1 MSVSEDIPPTTR
13 RPRWLT
19 PSLRLR
25 ITLLTVLV
33 FVAIQAL
40 LSVGLFLYVK
50 QQREADLKGKIQ
62 ERTLSLAK
70 QLAST
75 SALPSN
81 ESFAALVDMEPRS
94 ILIEE
99 LLASLYTSKGKLLAT
114 NCKPEI
120 SFTMSGGADAANG
133 DAPVHRSFDVRALAT
148 PEGRQRSGR
157 TVAVK
162 LADPTGRDLVLVI
175 ATSDAFVAQ
184 LTKELRHNILLAVPV
199 GVAAAFVSGW
209 LIAGIAV
216 KPLKRLQQ
224 IAQLLSPSSLGARI
238 DFGSTASEVS
248 RLQERLNEARRRLDA
263 GYRAQEQF
271 AGNVA
276 HELKTPLAIIVA
288 NADVVR
294 ANPGSMSPQAK
305 QFIDVTRDEA
315 LRLARLCESFLLLT
329 RVRHGKP
336 VQTIAK
342 PVLVNEWIM
351 DCVEESQGV
360 ASRFAVELV
369 PKLLDDEAAMDAC
382 VNGDRELLSTMLDNL
397 VRNACRF
404 SPAGGIVEISAAD
417 AGAGKVRISVRD
429 QGPGVP
435 PMMLEK
441 IFERFVQADT
451 SEPAGRRGSG
461 IGLAI
466 AQGIA
471 ELHGGTIAVANR
483 PEGGCVFSIE
493 LPLVAR
499 ANDEVATASG
509 TPAPAAPEAVA
520 SPAT

>member
-1 MSVSEDIPPTTR
+1 MSSTDETPPSR

-33 FVAIQAL
+33 FFTIQAL
-40 LSVGLFLYVK
+40 LSIALYLYVRE
-50 QQREADLKGKIQ
+50 QREADLQGKMQ
-62 ERTLSLAK
+62 ERALSIAK
-70 QLAST
+70 QLSTT
-75 SALPSN
+75 SARPSN
-81 ESFAALVDMEPRS
+81 ESFAVLVEDEPRS
-94 ILIEE
+94 ILVEE
-99 LLASLYTSKGKLLAT
+99 LLASLYAQGGKLIAS
-114 NCKPEI
+114 NCNPEV
-120 SFTMSGGADAANG
+120 SYTMAGGADAAIS
-133 DAPVHRSFDVRALAT
+133 DTPVHRSVNVRALQA
-148 PEGRQRSGR
+148 PDGRQRSGR

-162 LADPTGRDLVLVI
+162 FADPTGQALVLIV
-175 ATSDAFVAQ
+175 ATSDEFIGQ
-184 LTKELRHNILLAVPV
+184 LMKELRDNILLAVPV
-199 GVAAAFVSGW
+199 GVAAAFVSAW
-209 LIAGIAV
+209 FIAGIAV

-294 ANPGSMSPQAK
+294 ASPGPISQQAK

-336 VQTIAK
+336 VDTIAK
-342 PVLVNEWIM
+342 PILVNEWLM

-360 ASRFAVELV
+360 ASRFSVELK
-369 PKLLDDEAAMDAC
+369 PTLLADESALDAHIA
-382 VNGDRELLSTMLDNL
+382 GDRELLSTMLDNL
-397 VRNACRF
+397 IRNACRF
-404 SPAGGIVEISAAD
+404 SPAGGVVEIAAK
-417 AGAGKVRISVRD
+417 AVGETKVRIEVRD
-429 QGPGVP
+429 NGPGVP

-441 IFERFVQADT
+441 IFERFVQADH

-471 ELHGGTIAVANR
+471 ELHGGMIDVANR
-483 PEGGCVFSIE
+483 AEGGCVFSIE
-493 LPLVAR
+493 LPLAKE
-499 ANDEVATASG
+499 AE
-509 TPAPAAPEAVA
+509 APTHEPAVA
-520 SPAT
+520 EPSA